1 MLDNRC
7 IDVCRAQLR
16 AARVL
21 ALFALLLCAAAPAAA
36 QCCRVSF
43 PGDELVTGASANVL
57 LRGPWMSSAWRRPL
71 PRLAIFTLGSF
82 AYERYFDR
90 AGWEWTDF
98 NQRLAGYLATEVILE
113 GVHWLRR
120 RL

>member
-1 MLDNRC
+1 MSDNRC
-7 IDVCRAQLR
+7 LNVCQAPSRGALH
-16 AARVL
+16 L
-21 ALFALLLCAAAPAAA
+21 ALLALLLCSAAPSAA

-57 LRGPWMSSAWRRPL
+57 LRGPWMNSAWRRPL
-71 PRLAIFTLGSF
+71 PRLAVFALGSF

-90 AGWEWTDF
+90 SGWEWTDF
-98 NQRLAGYLATEVILE
+98 NQRLAGYLATDVLLA
-113 GVHWLRR
+113 GVQWLRR

>member
-1 MLDNRC
+1 MSDNRSV
-7 IDVCRAQLR
+7 DVSRAPAR

-71 PRLAIFTLGSF
+71 PRLAVFALGSF
-82 AYERYFDR
+82 AYERYFDQS
-90 AGWEWTDF
+90 GWEWRDF
-98 NQRLAGYLATEVILE
+98 NQRLAGYLGTEVILA
-113 GVHWLRR
+113 GVQWLRR

>member
-82 AYERYFDR
+82 AYERSFAC
-90 AGWEWTDF
+90 AGWAWTDF
-98 NQRLAGYLATEVILE
+98 NSRLAGDRAKHVI
-113 GVHWLRR
+113 
-120 RL
+120 